1 MLPCNLRTWTKG
13 NILLALI
20 SLLTLPVSADV
31 TATTATLPTTTEKSV
46 AATVS
51 TTIFTE
57 IKSTKETIHGTTIK
71 QSSAPS
77 TRLSGPTDGIATGPT
92 STILAA
98 TKEPHTQTSTP
109 TQVPQGSVTTATT
122 EGTNSRNLIVENSE
136 NITSTSTEPT
146 TLSVQSTRT
155 TTLKHIAP
163 TNVQPTA
170 SEVTAAPGIIS
181 CLGLTNLSSMSQ
193 VACFEYEDEIT
204 CEKLDNEKKEH
215 LRSFLCN
222 MMSTPQ
228 CNVTVHTS
236 EVQPRCILWIPTS
249 KDAKDRLKNE
259 TYTSINQLPIQM
271 KWGQISDHQTRSQ
284 KTMIALVTCGVLLAA
299 FILAGYFLSNR
310 ESWSPGRQRLGEDP
324 YCTETDSQGNTLV
337 SVSSHPQDKPT
348 SGTQEN
354 GTGQSVSPTATN
366 GHSTK
371 KQNVSDTEL

>member
-1 MLPCNLRTWTKG
+1 MLLCNLRTWTKG
-13 NILLALI
+13 TILLALI
-20 SLLTLPVSADV
+20 SILTLPVSADV
-31 TATTATLPTTTEKSV
+31 TATTTTLPTTTAKTV

-51 TTIFTE
+51 TTILTE
-57 IKSTKETIHGTTIK
+57 ITSTKVTVHSTTIK
-71 QSSAPS
+71 ESSAAS
-77 TRLSGPTDGIATGPT
+77 TRLSGPTDSMATGPT

-98 TKEPHTQTSTP
+98 TNEQHIQTSTP
-109 TQVPQGSVTTATT
+109 TQVPQGSFTTATT
-122 EGTNSRNLIVENSE
+122 EGTNSRNLIAEDSE
-136 NITSTSTEPT
+136 NTTSTSTEPT
-146 TLSVQSTRT
+146 THSVQSTRIT
-155 TTLKHIAP
+155 TVKHIEL
-163 TNVQPTA
+163 TEVQPKA
-170 SEVTAAPGIIS
+170 SEATPAPGIIT
-181 CLGLTNLSSMSQ
+181 CLGLTNLSSVSQ
-193 VACFEYEDEIT
+193 VACFQYEDETT

-222 MMSTPQ
+222 IMSSPQ

-259 TYTSINQLPIQM
+259 TYTSINKLPIQM

-299 FILAGYFLSNR
+299 IILAGYFLSNR

-337 SVSSHPQDKPT
+337 SVSSHPQDKPN

-371 KQNVSDTEL
+371 KHNVADTEL